1 MDLRLIYKNETI
13 NLLEEYPLLGNTLS
27 DVLAEIF
34 WFFPQARETK
44 AKINGTPSN

>member
-27 DVLAEIF
+27 DVLAEFF